1 MNIFKTISDRIK
13 ARKNHL
19 RILDTPYIDRDVTEK
34 SKRLW
39 YLKNNIKFGG
49 DAKGISLNSQA
60 KPARRGVDSIF
71 LIALT
76 DKKEEPLVI
85 MSEKEL
91 YNPLHPEYEV
101 AVVGLAASK
110 QNAFNLTA
118 KIYEDMYEKQGENL
132 DAATFFSQFEEKYIK

>member
-19 RILDTPYIDRDVTEK
+19 RILDTPYIDRDVKEK

-39 YLKNNIKFGG
+39 YLKNNIKT
-49 DAKGISLNSQA
+49 GIA
-60 KPARRGVDSIF
+60 DKIY